1 MGAARDNCAVLAGHA
16 PIRHGTRSP
25 FRSRSALRG
34 AQEVVITATRVLP
47 AGMLAAA
54 VVWERQVRVLWSR
67 PMLVVGGIERG
78 WKVELHVW

>member
-1 MGAARDNCAVLAGHA
+1 MGAARDDGAVLASHA

-34 AQEVVITATRVLP
+34 AQEVLIAATRVLP
-47 AGMLAAA
+47 AGILAAT
-54 VVWERQVRVLWSR
+54 VVWKRQIRILWSR

-78 WKVELHVW
+78 WKVELHV